1 MISIQWFPPDWG
13 FGNRIMYY
21 NNLRQR
27 AELDSIPWSC
37 CPWNGYEYFSGDVL
51 GSDQHGNLSLKPCLG
66 EKFFDCHSIS
76 TRSIFE
82 LKEKPKIE
90 TESVAIHFRGTD
102 FFGWNPDAVLGEDYY
117 MNALSEI
124 ENDVESFYIFTDD
137 ETLPS
142 YKGVVEYL
150 NQNNRKVIF
159 GENTANR
166 NNYIKDFSTISEC
179 DYIISSP
186 STYCIAAG
194 FIGKEKKIIHSE
206 KWIHNRV
213 DVDDK
218 FWVDLNNGGNSDY
231 SIWRLV

>member
-1 MISIQWFPPDWG
+1 MEHKVPDDQQ
-13 FGNRIMYY
+13 I
-21 NNLRQR
+21 L
-27 AELDSIPWSC
+27 E
-37 CPWNGYEYFSGDVL
+37 EYFNLATNKKTKKLSWLYGMVATFGLDP
-51 GSDQHGNLSLKPCLG
+51 DQLNGFTWNNDYSINLKNRKKAIHPLHPQWTFL
-66 EKFFDCHSIS
+66 
-76 TRSIFE
+76 FE